1 MILMIQSSI
10 VKLDFEKKIAD
21 FMQLN
26 RNKHRDHTEA
36 FGL

>member
-1 MILMIQSSI
+1 MILIIQSTI

-26 RNKHRDHTEA
+26 RNKHEDHTEA
-36 FGL
+36 LGL